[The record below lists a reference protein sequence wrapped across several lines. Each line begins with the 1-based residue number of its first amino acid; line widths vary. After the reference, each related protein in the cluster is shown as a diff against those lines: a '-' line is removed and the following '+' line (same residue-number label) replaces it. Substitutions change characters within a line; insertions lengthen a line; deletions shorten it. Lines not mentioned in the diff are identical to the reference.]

1 MLSRSIRAET
11 RSRAKEDIKR
21 VITAIDK
28 VRTWEKRWVTIGD
41 TTMKVFKWVPV
52 SSSQPSS
59 QKIFG
64 KRVAHTSKNRVG
76 RVTAADKDIS
86 QSNGEDSNQGSVYI
100 DETTRQSQGSDSGS
114 GNINEDSNF
123 SFGGD
128 MKNSNE
134 DSNDTNMSAALKL
147 VRNDVNGEE
156 SNDSSETGSPAKKLK
171 TGDKPAS

>member
-41 TTMKVFKWVPV
+41 TTMKVFKWVPI
-52 SSSQPSS
+52 SSSTPSS

-76 RVTAADKDIS
+76 RVAISDKEPG
-86 QSNGEDSNQGSVYI
+86 QSNGEDSNQGSLDI
-100 DETTRQSQGSDSGS
+100 DDATRQSIGSNSNS
-114 GNINEDSNF
+114 GNNMNDDSNF
-123 SFGGD
+123 SFPGD
-128 MKNSNE
+128 MKHE

-156 SNDSSETGSPAKKLK
+156 SNDSSETGSPAKKQK
-171 TGDKPAS
+171 IGEKAAS